1 MKFTEASLA
10 GAWIV
15 DIEAL
20 TDERGFF
27 ARTWCRREFEEHGID
42 ADFVQV
48 SVSYNRLAGTLRGM
62 HFQRPPHAETK
73 LVRCVRGAV
82 YDVIV
87 DLRRDSDSYGRWTGL
102 ELSANN
108 RRGLL
113 VPAGFAHGFI
123 TLDDNTE
130 VLYQISAYFT
140 PGSGAGLRHDDPK
153 LGIEWPI
160 PVKVIAEKD
169 RALPAFADHEP
180 AA

>member
-1 MKFTEASLA
+1 MKFSETPLA

-15 DIEAL
+15 DVEPH

-42 ADFVQV
+42 ADFVQA
-48 SVSYNRLAGTLRGM
+48 SLSYNRVAGTLRGM

-73 LVRCVRGAV
+73 LVRCVRGAI

-87 DLRRDSDSYGRWTGL
+87 DLRRESGSYGRWTGL

-108 RRGLL
+108 RRG
-113 VPAGFAHGFI
+113 
-123 TLDDNTE
+123 
-130 VLYQISAYFT
+130 T
-140 PGSGAGLRHDDPK
+140 PGSGTGLRHDDRQ
-153 LGIEWPI
+153 LGIEWPV
-160 PVKVIAEKD
+160 PVKVIDDKD